1 MVIRGYCALYAYM
14 EKRLKVLMFGWEL
27 PPFNSGGLGV
37 ACYGLSKALSKNA
50 DILFV
55 LPRKMDV
62 DVKFAKLLFA
72 NNIKITEIDSPLM
85 PYMTSAEYAR
95 LETDETIYGRNLFEE
110 VKRYALEARKIAQ
123 REQFDII
130 HAHDWLSFEAGIAAK
145 EVSGKPLVVQLHS
158 TEYDR
163 CGGQNLNQAVYDI
176 EKRGMEKADRVIGV
190 SRLTKKI
197 VEEQYLIPAEKV
209 FAVHNRINA
218 DEYTDVTDDR
228 IFQIKKDGK
237 KIVLFAG
244 RITLQKG
251 PEYFLQVARKVLEY
265 DTNVLFVMAG
275 SGDMEYK
282 IMDDAAIMGISD
294 KVLFTGFLR
303 GKELAHV
310 FSLADVFV
318 MPSVSE
324 PFGIAALES
333 IIHGTPV
340 IVSKQSG
347 VSEVVQNALK
357 VDFWDIDEM
366 TNKILSVL
374 NHNSLRE
381 TLKEN
386 GKNEVG
392 IFSWDQAAQECLNL
406 YNDLTKN

>member
-1 MVIRGYCALYAYM
+1 
-14 EKRLKVLMFGWEL
+14 MFGWEL

-37 ACYGLSKALSKNA
+37 ACYGLSKALSKNV

-62 DVKFAKLLFA
+62 DVNFAKVLFA
-72 NNIKITEIDSPLM
+72 NNIKITTIDSPLM
-85 PYMTSAEYAR
+85 PYMTSGEYSR

-123 REQFDII
+123 REKFDII
-130 HAHDWLSFEAGIAAK
+130 HAHDWLSFEAGMAAK
-145 EVSGKPLVVQLHS
+145 EVSNKPLVVQLHS

-163 CGGQNLNQAVYDI
+163 CGGLNLNQAVYEI
-176 EKRGMEKADRVIGV
+176 EKKGMENADKVIGV
-190 SRLTKKI
+190 SNLTKSI
-197 VEEQYLIPAEKV
+197 IEEHYGIPSEKV

-218 DEYTDVTDDR
+218 DEYNDEVDDR

-251 PEYFLQVARKVLEY
+251 PEYFLQVAKKALDY
-265 DTNVLFVMAG
+265 DKNILFIMAG

-282 IMDDAAIMGISD
+282 IMNDAAVMGISD

-303 GKELAHV
+303 GKELTHI

-333 IIHGTPV
+333 IVHGTPV

-357 VDFWDIDEM
+357 VDFWDVDEM

-374 NHNSLRE
+374 NHSSLKE
-381 TLKEN
+381 TLSEN

-392 IFSWDQAAQECLNL
+392 IFSWDQAANECLRL

>member
-1 MVIRGYCALYAYM
+1 
-14 EKRLKVLMFGWEL
+14 MFGWEL

-37 ACYGLSKALSKNA
+37 ACYGLSKALAKNA

-55 LPRKMDV
+55 LPRKV
-62 DVKFAKLLFA
+62 DVNADFLKLLFA
-72 NNIKITEIDSPLM
+72 NNIRVTTIDSPLS
-85 PYMTSAEYAR
+85 PYMTPTGYKLLSEDIT
-95 LETDETIYGRNLFEE
+95 LYGNTLFEE
-110 VKRYALEARKIAQ
+110 VMRYASEARKIAM

-130 HAHDWLSFEAGIAAK
+130 HAHDWLSFPAGMVAK

-163 CGGQNLNQAVYDI
+163 CGGLNLNQGVYEI
-176 EKRGMEKADRVIGV
+176 EKRGMQYADRVIGV
-190 SRLTKKI
+190 SNLTKMI
-197 VEEQYLIPAEKV
+197 IQEHYGIPESKV

-218 DEYTDVTDDR
+218 DEYDPNSYDR
-228 IFQIKKDGK
+228 IFNIKKDGK
-237 KIVLFAG
+237 KVVLFAG

-251 PEYFLQVARKVLEY
+251 PDYFLQTARRVL
-265 DTNVLFVMAG
+265 DFDQNVLFVMAG
-275 SGDMEYK
+275 SGDMEHR
-282 IMDDAAIMGISD
+282 MMQDAASLGISD
-294 KVLFTGFLR
+294 KFIFTGFLR
-303 GKELAHV
+303 GKELSHI
-310 FSLADVFV
+310 FKMADIFV

-340 IVSKQSG
+340 ILSKQSG

-366 TNKILSVL
+366 ANKILSIL
-374 NHNSLRE
+374 QHDSLHS

-386 GKNEVG
+386 GENEVRV
-392 IFSWDQAAQECLNL
+392 FSWDTAAAECLNI
-406 YNDLTKN
+406 YRDIIH

>member
-1 MVIRGYCALYAYM
+1 M

-37 ACYGLSKALSKNA
+37 ACYGLSKAMAKNA

-55 LPRKMDV
+55 LPRRV
-62 DVKFAKLLFA
+62 DVSADFLKLLFA
-72 NNIKITEIDSPLM
+72 NNIKITTIDSPLR
-85 PYMTSAEYAR
+85 PYITPEGYKV
-95 LETDETIYGRNLFEE
+95 LVEDKTLYGSNLFEE
-110 VKRYALEARKIAQ
+110 VERYALQARKIAQ
-123 REQFDII
+123 EEDFDII
-130 HAHDWLSFEAGIAAK
+130 HAHDWLSFQAGIAAK

-163 CGGQNLNQAVYDI
+163 CGGLNLNKRVYEI
-176 EKRGMEKADRVIGV
+176 EKRGMEAADKVIGV
-190 SRLTKKI
+190 SNLTKMI
-197 VEEQYLIPAEKV
+197 IQEHYNIPSSKV

-218 DEYTDVTDDR
+218 DEYLEETQGER

-251 PEYFLQVARKVLEY
+251 PDYFIQVAKKVLEY
-265 DTNVLFVMAG
+265 EQNVLFVMAG

-282 IMDDAAIMGISD
+282 IMQDAAIMGISD
-294 KVLFTGFLR
+294 KILFTGFLR
-303 GKELAHV
+303 GKELSHI
-310 FSLADVFV
+310 FKMADIFV

-347 VSEVVQNALK
+347 VSEIVQNALK

-366 TNKILSVL
+366 TNKILSIL
-374 NHNSLRE
+374 RHDSLKNTLRDNSE
-381 TLKEN
+381 
-386 GKNEVG
+386 GEVRQ
-392 IFSWDQAAQECLNL
+392 FSWDMAADQCLNL
-406 YNDLTKN
+406 YRDLVH